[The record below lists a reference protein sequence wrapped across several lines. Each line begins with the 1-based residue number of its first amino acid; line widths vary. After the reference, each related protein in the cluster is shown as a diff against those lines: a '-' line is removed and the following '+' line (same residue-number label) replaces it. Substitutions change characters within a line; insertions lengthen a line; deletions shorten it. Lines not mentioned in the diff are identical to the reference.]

1 MKNVLRK
8 IKDSHFYAYWCGFYE
23 RTRYYDGFGRT
34 HATDQ
39 SWNEAY
45 DAGANLSDKLL
56 DA

>member
-8 IKDSHFYAYWCGFYE
+8 IKDSYFYAYWCGFYE